1 MARHVSYPV
10 WSNLKIFRGG
20 AMTLGRLLC
29 FQAGEQIEQAS
40 GRLDVQFGA

>member
-10 WSNLKIFRGG
+10 WSNLKTLRGG
-20 AMTLGRLLC
+20 AVTLGRLPC

-40 GRLDVQFGA
+40 GRLDVQLGA